1 MIFKRILKDKSFL
14 IYGLGLTGESVLKFL
29 RKSKARN
36 ISLWDDNRK
45 LRNKFKARG
54 NANILKKKII
64 QSDYIVLS
72 PGISLL
78 KCKHRKLLN

>member
-1 MIFKRILKDKSFL
+1 MIFNRILKDKSFL

-29 RKSKARN
+29 KKSKARN
-36 ISLWDDNRK
+36 VSLWDDNRK
-45 LRNKFKARG
+45 LRNKFKVRD
-54 NANILKKKII
+54 NEKILKKKVI

-78 KCKHRKLLN
+78 KCKN